1 MPKTSN
7 LKQLANR
14 LEKSPKYRL
23 FSKRVDLFDRKV
35 KTILKKDIGND
46 EKQFLIT
53 DLFIDSCVE

>member
-1 MPKTSN
+1 MPKTSS

-14 LEKSPKYRL
+14 LEKSPKYKL

-53 DLFIDSCVE
+53 DLFIDSINL

>member
-7 LKQLANR
+7 LKQLADR
-14 LEKSPKYRL
+14 LEKSPKYKL
-23 FSKRVDLFDRKV
+23 FSRRVDLFDRKV